1 MEKFLN
7 RNIVI
12 VIVNSV
18 DKMTN
23 SFIPRYLIKLNIRI
37 AADPKLKR
45 KILILV
51 RIDGY
56 PYKRIARIPVRD
68 NNTIKIRGGR
78 HKQLTA
84 PLCGIIQCLLHPA
97 IPCQVSSPGCPD
109 SVSPG
114 NRYAAHQARCLRRDF
129 GPVGENN
136 SKNSDSS
143 MRGRL
148 RWAAAASSSAAI

>member
-68 NNTIKIRGGR
+68 NNTIS
-78 HKQLTA
+78 
-84 PLCGIIQCLLHPA
+84 
-97 IPCQVSSPGCPD
+97 IPTM
-109 SVSPG
+109 
-114 NRYAAHQARCLRRDF
+114 AANLVNDILF
-129 GPVGENN
+129 I
-136 SKNSDSS
+136 SD
-143 MRGRL
+143 
-148 RWAAAASSSAAI
+148 